1 MNILV
6 AGSSGLIGT
15 PFVEQLER
23 DGHTV
28 TRLVRRAHSASES
41 EVTWDPYQRTVD
53 DASLSRRGPFDA
65 LVNFAGAGIGD
76 RRWSKERRELI
87 VVSRTATTSFMVEA
101 SLPHLAAS
109 PRLLNASAIGF
120 YGDRGDEEL
129 TETSPRGQGFL
140 ADVCEQWESA
150 AAAGRSAG
158 LTVTTLR
165 TGIVLDRRGGAL
177 AKQLP
182 LFRVGL
188 GGPFGSG
195 HQWMSP
201 ISLRDTVRA
210 LSFLLDADVDGP
222 VNLTCP
228 TPLTGRDFAH
238 SLGRQIHRP
247 AIVPAPSVALRVALG
262 GTMAD
267 ELLLSSQRVL
277 PSQLLAAGFEFDG
290 PDVGTILRQLWTV

>member
-15 PFVEQLER
+15 PFVQQLQR
-23 DGHTV
+23 DGHVV
-28 TRLVRRAHSASES
+28 TRLVRRSGSTSES
-41 EVTWDPYQRTVD
+41 DIGWKPYERTID
-53 DASLSRRGPFDA
+53 DAALARRGPFDV

-76 RRWSKERRELI
+76 RRWSEERRRLI
-87 VVSRTATTSFMVEA
+87 VASRTTTTSFMIESA
-101 SLPHLAAS
+101 QPHLAAS

-129 TETSPRGQGFL
+129 TESSARGQGFL
-140 ADVCEQWESA
+140 ADVCDQWESA
-150 AAAGRSAG
+150 AALGRSVG

-165 TGIVLDRRGGAL
+165 TGIVLDRQGGAL

-195 HQWMSP
+195 RQWMSP
-201 ISLRDTVRA
+201 ISLKDTIRA
-210 LSFLLDADVDGP
+210 LTFLLDANVNGP

-238 SLGRQIHRP
+238 SLGHQIHRP
-247 AIVPAPSVALRVALG
+247 SFLPAPSAALRVILG
-262 GTMAD
+262 STMAD
-267 ELLLSSQRVL
+267 ELLLASQRVV
-277 PSQLLAAGFEFDG
+277 PSQLLTAGFEFHA
-290 PDVGTILRQLWTV
+290 PDADAILRQLWQV